1 MNQIVTLVTAHHSN
15 KQSINPKQ
23 SISIFVMHKKI
34 DVKQDKIKTAAA
46 AAAAAAA
53 ARKRLMVFSVVHNL
67 FKIKSDKPKRKRMH
81 PSIFLFCF
89 DSDFVLNERKK
100 KNKNKKR
107 RQTKKAQQQKK

>member
-1 MNQIVTLVTAHHSN
+1 
-15 KQSINPKQ
+15 
-23 SISIFVMHKKI
+23 MHKKI

-46 AAAAAAA
+46 A
-53 ARKRLMVFSVVHNL
+53 RKHLMVFSVVHNL

-107 RQTKKAQQQKK
+107 RQTKKAQQQK